1 MLDVI
6 IILGILLSIRND
18 LLKPSKPGHFT
29 KDLFL
34 ASSGKHAMIF
44 FNMLLNL
51 VKLVSFENRDM
62 FQLKNIAT

>member
-1 MLDVI
+1 MPSSYTI
-6 IILGILLSIRND
+6 EFRND
-18 LLKPSKPGHFT
+18 LLKPAKPGHFT

-34 ASSGKHAMIF
+34 ANGKHAMIF

-51 VKLVSFENRDM
+51 VKLVSFETRDM